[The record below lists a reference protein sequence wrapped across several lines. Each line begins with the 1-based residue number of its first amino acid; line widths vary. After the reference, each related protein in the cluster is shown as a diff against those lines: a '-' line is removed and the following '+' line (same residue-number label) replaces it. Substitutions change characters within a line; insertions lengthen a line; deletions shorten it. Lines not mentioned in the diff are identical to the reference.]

1 MLILAPLLISSVSQ
15 GNFLHLAVNKGME
28 EISDLWIQL
37 MNSLLLPIF
46 TGKDLGFEEMQ
57 CRNQE
62 GGDQEYGKINNGV
75 LGDDKVQDEGN
86 GVLLKENQNVQ
97 GRHKSYTVLMFG
109 LCLCV
114 QAGGR
119 GAEWGTARKLVCF
132 LYGSLGNRVY
142 SGEQFLLPNMKTT
155 IIGYW
160 QQWALLDMYISSH
173 WSVQLIQLQYL
184 FFFLQ
189 MYMSKQSINIMSC
202 GNQCHD
208 SLTKR

>member
-75 LGDDKVQDEGN
+75 LGDDKV
-86 GVLLKENQNVQ
+86 
-97 GRHKSYTVLMFG
+97 
-109 LCLCV
+109 
-114 QAGGR
+114 
-119 GAEWGTARKLVCF
+119 
-132 LYGSLGNRVY
+132 
-142 SGEQFLLPNMKTT
+142 
-155 IIGYW
+155 
-160 QQWALLDMYISSH
+160 
-173 WSVQLIQLQYL
+173 
-184 FFFLQ
+184 
-189 MYMSKQSINIMSC
+189 
-202 GNQCHD
+202 
-208 SLTKR
+208 